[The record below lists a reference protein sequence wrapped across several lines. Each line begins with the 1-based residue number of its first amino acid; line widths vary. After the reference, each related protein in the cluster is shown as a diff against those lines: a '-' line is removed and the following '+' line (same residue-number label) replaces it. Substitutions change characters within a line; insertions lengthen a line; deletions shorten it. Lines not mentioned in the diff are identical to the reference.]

1 MLQSVTEGKNTLS
14 NEALEKIRVMNRER
28 TDIMGA
34 LVSAQLFIQWPR
46 VRLKE
51 CPQSIYLTKLVD
63 GHADVSE
70 SFPIAFP

>member
-28 TDIMGA
+28 TDIMGG

-51 CPQSIYLTKLVD
+51 CPRSIYPTKLVEMLTD
-63 GHADVSE
+63 ADV
-70 SFPIAFP
+70 